1 MHQNRTS
8 FEHPTNLRPRRHHR
22 SGMLTHLSDMDTV
35 SVCSF
40 RPQKPHMQIEMNED
54 VKTGPIAQ
62 VSFFSV
68 VHLLKFSQSPFL
80 LFIIFSFLLLYCFLY
95 YCCLI
100 SFSFH
105 FLYFS
110 FILFFFFYFLI
121 FFNFFFFGKLI
132 FLFFHQLSFS

>member
-62 VSFFSV
+62 VSFFYLNFLN
-68 VHLLKFSQSPFL
+68 HHFSF
-80 LFIIFSFLLLYCFLY
+80 FSFLLLYCFLY

-121 FFNFFFFGKLI
+121 FFNFFFFWKI
-132 FLFFHQLSFS
+132 NLSVFSPT